1 MKAIILSAGQGKRLL
16 PLTAK
21 QPKAAIKIQGKS
33 VLEWQLQELSK
44 CAIKDVLVV
53 TGFGADK
60 IDSIVRKQNFITAR
74 TLYNPFYLQSDNL
87 GTCWI
92 ARHEMELPFMLIN
105 GDTLFEAAI
114 VGQLLGSKN
123 ESEITLVTDSKD
135 IYDDDDMKIILEK
148 DHISKI
154 GKTIDRSKVDAE
166 SIGMMCFGA
175 KGASTFIEQLNTMM
189 RADGGLQMWYLSA
202 INAIAQ
208 SNKVATCPIDGLH
221 WCEIDSHEDL
231 NIAEKKVATW

>member
-21 QPKAAIKIQGKS
+21 QPKAAIKIKGKS

-44 CAIKDVLVV
+44 CAIEDVLVV

-60 IDSIVRKQNFITAR
+60 IDSIVRKQNFVTAR

-92 ARHEMELPFMLIN
+92 ARHEMEMPFILIN
-105 GDTLFEAAI
+105 GDTLFEAGI
-114 VGQLLGSKN
+114 VRQLLGSKN
-123 ESEITLVTDSKD
+123 DSKITLVTDSKD

-148 DHISKI
+148 DRISKI

-166 SIGMMCFGA
+166 SIGMMYFSANGS
-175 KGASTFIEQLNTMM
+175 GTFIEQLDTMM
-189 RADGGLQMWYLSA
+189 RADSGLQKWYLSA

-208 SNKVATCPIDGLH
+208 SHKVATCPIDGLH

-231 NIAEKKVATW
+231 EIAEEKVATW

>member
-21 QPKAAIKIQGKS
+21 QPKAAIKIKGKS

-44 CAIKDVLVV
+44 CAIEDVLVV
-53 TGFGADK
+53 TGFGADN
-60 IDSIVRKQNFITAR
+60 IDSIVQNQNFITTR

-92 ARHEMELPFMLIN
+92 ARHEMAMPFILIN
-105 GDTLFEAAI
+105 GDTLFEADI
-114 VGQLLGSKN
+114 VRQLLGSKT
-123 ESEITLVTDSKD
+123 EGEITLVTDSKD

-148 DHISKI
+148 DQISKI

-166 SIGMMCFGA
+166 SIGMMCFTAEG
-175 KGASTFIEQLNTMM
+175 SNIFIEQLNTMM
-189 RADGGLQMWYLSA
+189 RANSGLQKWYLSA
-202 INAIAQ
+202 INAVAQ
-208 SNKVATCPIDGLH
+208 SKKVTTCPIDGLH

-231 NIAEKKVATW
+231 DIAEKKVATW